1 MSDIAYQNKDIA
13 LKYFGDALKNKNLTV
28 YGLPN
33 IRIKDTRPTNLPAI
47 EVNELRMDN
56 LFILEDSSFALIDY
70 ESTFG
75 IHDIVKYVNYIARI
89 LKRFVRQEDGR
100 NSERGRK
107 RLPVIH
113 LIIIFSADIS
123 DIDPN
128 ILDVGCMQLKIEPV
142 YLLRMETE
150 KVYSKIQYKVENKE
164 TLNDDEMLEMIVLPL
179 TVKGKEE
186 KRALAEETV
195 RLAQEIQD
203 EEQRMQALAG
213 ILTFADKV
221 LDKEYAKRI
230 KEVIGMNKVEKL
242 FYDEGIETGI
252 AKGMEMGVAEGRA
265 DLIRCIR
272 KKLKKGY
279 AVMEIAEVLELDALY
294 VKKTADL
301 IQSRPGDSDV
311 EIAEK
316 LFREERIQRTAG

>member
-13 LKYFGDALKNKNLTV
+13 LKYFSDALKNKNLTV
-28 YGLPN
+28 YGLPH

-150 KVYSKIQYKVENKE
+150 KVYSKIQYKVENK
-164 TLNDDEMLEMIVLPL
+164 
-179 TVKGKEE
+179 
-186 KRALAEETV
+186 
-195 RLAQEIQD
+195 
-203 EEQRMQALAG
+203 
-213 ILTFADKV
+213 
-221 LDKEYAKRI
+221 
-230 KEVIGMNKVEKL
+230 
-242 FYDEGIETGI
+242 
-252 AKGMEMGVAEGRA
+252 
-265 DLIRCIR
+265 
-272 KKLKKGY
+272 
-279 AVMEIAEVLELDALY
+279 
-294 VKKTADL
+294 
-301 IQSRPGDSDV
+301 
-311 EIAEK
+311 
-316 LFREERIQRTAG
+316 

>member
-13 LKYFGDALKNKNLTV
+13 LKYFGDALKNKDLTV
-28 YGLPN
+28 YGLPH
-33 IRIKDTRPTNLPAI
+33 IRIKDTKPTNLPAI

-89 LKRFVRQEDGR
+89 LKRFVRQEGGR

-213 ILTFADKV
+213 ILTFADKI

-242 FYDEGIETGI
+242 FYDEGVETGI
-252 AKGMEMGVAEGRA
+252 VKGRA
-265 DLIRCIR
+265 ELIRCIR

-279 AVMEIAEVLELDALY
+279 AVMEIAEVLELDDLY

>member
-13 LKYFGDALKNKNLTV
+13 LKYFGDALKNKDLTV
-28 YGLPN
+28 YGLPH

-89 LKRFVRQEDGR
+89 LKRFVRQEGGR

-123 DIDPN
+123 DIDPI

-150 KVYSKIQYKVENKE
+150 KVYSKIQYKVENRE
-164 TLNDDEMLEMIVLPL
+164 TLNDDEMLETIVLPL

-213 ILTFADKV
+213 ILTFADKI

-242 FYDEGIETGI
+242 FYDEGVETGI
-252 AKGMEMGVAEGRA
+252 VKGRA
-265 DLIRCIR
+265 ELIRCIR

-279 AVMEIAEVLELDALY
+279 AVMEIAEVLELDDLY

>member
-13 LKYFGDALKNKNLTV
+13 LKYFGDALKNKDLTV
-28 YGLPN
+28 YGLPH

-89 LKRFVRQEDGR
+89 LKRFVRQEGGR

-186 KRALAEETV
+186 KRALVEETV

-213 ILTFADKV
+213 ILTFADKI

-242 FYDEGIETGI
+242 FYDEGVETGI
-252 AKGMEMGVAEGRA
+252 VKGRA
-265 DLIRCIR
+265 ELIRCIR

-279 AVMEIAEVLELDALY
+279 AVMEIAEVLELDDLY

>member
-28 YGLPN
+28 YGLPH
-33 IRIKDTRPTNLPAI
+33 IKIKDTRPTNLPAI

-150 KVYSKIQYKVENKE
+150 KVYSKIQYKVENRE

-195 RLAQEIQD
+195 RLVQEIQD

-213 ILTFADKV
+213 ILTFADKI

-242 FYDEGIETGI
+242 FYDEGVETGI
-252 AKGMEMGVAEGRA
+252 VKGRA
-265 DLIRCIR
+265 ELIRCIR

-279 AVMEIAEVLELDALY
+279 AVMEIAEVLELDDLY

>member
-89 LKRFVRQEDGR
+89 LKRFVRQEGGR

-213 ILTFADKV
+213 ILTFADKI
-221 LDKEYAKRI
+221 LDKESAKRI

-242 FYDEGIETGI
+242 FYDEGVETGI
-252 AKGMEMGVAEGRA
+252 VKGRA
-265 DLIRCIR
+265 ELIRCIR

-279 AVMEIAEVLELDALY
+279 AVMEIAEVLELDDLY

>member
-1 MSDIAYQNKDIA
+1 MSDIVYQNKDIA
-13 LKYFGDALKNKNLTV
+13 LKYFGDALKNKDLTV
-28 YGLPN
+28 YGLPH

-100 NSERGRK
+100 NSERVRK

-150 KVYSKIQYKVENKE
+150 KVYSKIQYKVENRE

-195 RLAQEIQD
+195 RLAQEIQN

-213 ILTFADKV
+213 ILTFADKI

-242 FYDEGIETGI
+242 FYDEGVETGI
-252 AKGMEMGVAEGRA
+252 AKGVAEGRA
-265 DLIRCIR
+265 ELIRCIR

-279 AVMEIAEVLELDALY
+279 AVMEIAEVLELDDLY

>member
-28 YGLPN
+28 YGLPH

-89 LKRFVRQEDGR
+89 LKRFVRQEGGR

-213 ILTFADKV
+213 ILTFADKI

-242 FYDEGIETGI
+242 FYDEGVETGI
-252 AKGMEMGVAEGRA
+252 AKGVAEGRA
-265 DLIRCIR
+265 ELIRCIR

-279 AVMEIAEVLELDALY
+279 AVMEIAEVLELDDLY

>member
-1 MSDIAYQNKDIA
+1 MGDIAYQNKDIA
-13 LKYFGDALKNKNLTV
+13 LKYFGNALKNKDLTV
-28 YGLPN
+28 YGLPH

-89 LKRFVRQEDGR
+89 LKRFVRQEGGR

-186 KRALAEETV
+186 KRALVEETV

-213 ILTFADKV
+213 ILTFADKI

-242 FYDEGIETGI
+242 FYDEGVETGI
-252 AKGMEMGVAEGRA
+252 AKGVAEGRA
-265 DLIRCIR
+265 ELIRCIR

-279 AVMEIAEVLELDALY
+279 AVMEIAEVLELDDLY

-316 LFREERIQRTAG
+316 LFREERIHRTAG

>member
-13 LKYFGDALKNKNLTV
+13 LKYFGGALKNKNLTV
-28 YGLPN
+28 YGLPH

-56 LFILEDSSFALIDY
+56 LFIIEDSSFAMIDY

-123 DIDPN
+123 DIDHN

-142 YLLRMETE
+142 YLMRMETE
-150 KVYSKIQYKVENKE
+150 KVYSKIQYKVENRE
-164 TLNDDEMLEMIVLPL
+164 TLNDDEMLEMIVMPL

-213 ILTFADKV
+213 ILTFADKI

-242 FYDEGIETGI
+242 FYDEGVETDI
-252 AKGMEMGVAEGRA
+252 VKGRA
-265 DLIRCIR
+265 ELIRCIR

-279 AVMEIAEVLELDALY
+279 AVIEIADVLELDDLY

>member
-1 MSDIAYQNKDIA
+1 
-13 LKYFGDALKNKNLTV
+13 
-28 YGLPN
+28 
-33 IRIKDTRPTNLPAI
+33 
-47 EVNELRMDN
+47 MDN

-150 KVYSKIQYKVENKE
+150 KVYSKIQYKVENRE

-213 ILTFADKV
+213 ILTFADKI

-242 FYDEGIETGI
+242 FYDEGVETGI
-252 AKGMEMGVAEGRA
+252 VKGRA
-265 DLIRCIR
+265 ELIRCIR

-279 AVMEIAEVLELDALY
+279 AVMEIAEVLELDDLY

>member
-13 LKYFGDALKNKNLTV
+13 LKYFGGALKNKNLTV
-28 YGLPN
+28 YGLPH

-47 EVNELRMDN
+47 EGNELRMDN

-150 KVYSKIQYKVENKE
+150 KVYSKIQYKVENRE

-213 ILTFADKV
+213 ILTFADKI

-242 FYDEGIETGI
+242 FYDEGVETGI
-252 AKGMEMGVAEGRA
+252 VKGRA
-265 DLIRCIR
+265 ELIRCIR

-279 AVMEIAEVLELDALY
+279 AVMEIAEVLELDDLY

>member
-89 LKRFVRQEDGR
+89 LKRFVRQEGGR

-213 ILTFADKV
+213 ILTFADKI

-242 FYDEGIETGI
+242 FYDEGVETGI
-252 AKGMEMGVAEGRA
+252 VKGRA
-265 DLIRCIR
+265 ELIRCIR

-279 AVMEIAEVLELDALY
+279 AVMEIAEVLELDDLY

-316 LFREERIQRTAG
+316 LFREKV

>member
-89 LKRFVRQEDGR
+89 LKRFVRQEGGR

-195 RLAQEIQD
+195 SLAQEIQD

-213 ILTFADKV
+213 ILTFADKI

-242 FYDEGIETGI
+242 FYDEGVETGI
-252 AKGMEMGVAEGRA
+252 VKGRA
-265 DLIRCIR
+265 ELIRCIR

-279 AVMEIAEVLELDALY
+279 AVMEIAEVLELDDLY

>member
-1 MSDIAYQNKDIA
+1 MSDIAYQNIDIA
-13 LKYFGDALKNKNLTV
+13 LKFFGDALKNKDLTV
-28 YGLPN
+28 YGLPH

-89 LKRFVRQEDGR
+89 LKRFVRQEGGR

-186 KRALAEETV
+186 KRALVEETV

-213 ILTFADKV
+213 ILTFADKI

-242 FYDEGIETGI
+242 FYDEGVETGI
-252 AKGMEMGVAEGRA
+252 AKGVAEGRA
-265 DLIRCIR
+265 ELIRCIR

-279 AVMEIAEVLELDALY
+279 AVMEIAEVLELDDLY

>member
-28 YGLPN
+28 YGLPH

-150 KVYSKIQYKVENKE
+150 KVYSKIQYKVENRE

-213 ILTFADKV
+213 ILTFADKI

-242 FYDEGIETGI
+242 FYDEGVETGI
-252 AKGMEMGVAEGRA
+252 VKGRA
-265 DLIRCIR
+265 ELIRCIR

-279 AVMEIAEVLELDALY
+279 AVMEIAEVLELDDLY

>member
-13 LKYFGDALKNKNLTV
+13 LKYFGDALKNKDLTV
-28 YGLPN
+28 YGLPH

-89 LKRFVRQEDGR
+89 LKRFVRQEGGR

-123 DIDPN
+123 DIDPI

-150 KVYSKIQYKVENKE
+150 KVYSKIQYKVENRE

-213 ILTFADKV
+213 ILTFADKI

-242 FYDEGIETGI
+242 FYDEGVETGI
-252 AKGMEMGVAEGRA
+252 VKGRA
-265 DLIRCIR
+265 ELIRCIR

-279 AVMEIAEVLELDALY
+279 AVMEIAEVLELDDLY

>member
-13 LKYFGDALKNKNLTV
+13 LKYFGDALKNKDLTV
-28 YGLPN
+28 YGLPH
-33 IRIKDTRPTNLPAI
+33 IRIKDTGPTNLPAI

-89 LKRFVRQEDGR
+89 LKRFVRQEGGR

-186 KRALAEETV
+186 KRALVEETV

-213 ILTFADKV
+213 ILTFADKI

-242 FYDEGIETGI
+242 FYDEGVETGI
-252 AKGMEMGVAEGRA
+252 AKGVAEGRA
-265 DLIRCIR
+265 ELIRCIR

-279 AVMEIAEVLELDALY
+279 AVMEIAEVLELDDLY

>member
-13 LKYFGDALKNKNLTV
+13 LKYFGGALKNKNLTV
-28 YGLPN
+28 YGLPH

-150 KVYSKIQYKVENKE
+150 KVYSKIQYKVENRE

-213 ILTFADKV
+213 ILTFADKI

-242 FYDEGIETGI
+242 FYDEGVETGI
-252 AKGMEMGVAEGRA
+252 AKGVAEGRA
-265 DLIRCIR
+265 ELIRCIR

-279 AVMEIAEVLELDALY
+279 AVMEIAEVLELDDLY

>member
-13 LKYFGDALKNKNLTV
+13 LKYFGGALKNKNLTV
-28 YGLPN
+28 YGLPH

-142 YLLRMETE
+142 YLMRMETE
-150 KVYSKIQYKVENKE
+150 KVYSKIQYKVENRE
-164 TLNDDEMLEMIVLPL
+164 TLNDDEMLEMIVMPL

-213 ILTFADKV
+213 ILTFADKI

-242 FYDEGIETGI
+242 FYDEGVETDI
-252 AKGMEMGVAEGRA
+252 VKGRA
-265 DLIRCIR
+265 ELIRCIR

-279 AVMEIAEVLELDALY
+279 AVIEIADVLELDDLY

>member
-13 LKYFGDALKNKNLTV
+13 LKYFGDALKNKDLTV
-28 YGLPN
+28 YGLPH

-89 LKRFVRQEDGR
+89 LKRFVRQEGGR

-186 KRALAEETV
+186 KRALVEETV

-213 ILTFADKV
+213 ILTFADKI

-242 FYDEGIETGI
+242 FYDEGVETGI
-252 AKGMEMGVAEGRA
+252 AKGVAEGRA
-265 DLIRCIR
+265 ELIRCIR

-279 AVMEIAEVLELDALY
+279 AVREIAEVLELDDLY

>member
-1 MSDIAYQNKDIA
+1 
-13 LKYFGDALKNKNLTV
+13 
-28 YGLPN
+28 
-33 IRIKDTRPTNLPAI
+33 
-47 EVNELRMDN
+47 
-56 LFILEDSSFALIDY
+56 
-70 ESTFG
+70 
-75 IHDIVKYVNYIARI
+75 
-89 LKRFVRQEDGR
+89 
-100 NSERGRK
+100 
-107 RLPVIH
+107 
-113 LIIIFSADIS
+113 
-123 DIDPN
+123 
-128 ILDVGCMQLKIEPV
+128 
-142 YLLRMETE
+142 METE
-150 KVYSKIQYKVENKE
+150 KVYSKIQYKVENRE

-213 ILTFADKV
+213 ILTFADKI

-242 FYDEGIETGI
+242 FYDEGVETGI
-252 AKGMEMGVAEGRA
+252 VKGRA
-265 DLIRCIR
+265 ELIRCIR

-279 AVMEIAEVLELDALY
+279 AVMEIAEVLELDDLY

>member
-28 YGLPN
+28 YGLPH

-150 KVYSKIQYKVENKE
+150 KVYSKIQYTVENRE

-213 ILTFADKV
+213 ILTFADKI

-242 FYDEGIETGI
+242 FYDEGVETGI
-252 AKGMEMGVAEGRA
+252 VKGRA
-265 DLIRCIR
+265 ELIRCIR

-279 AVMEIAEVLELDALY
+279 AVMEIAEVLELDDLY

>member
-13 LKYFGDALKNKNLTV
+13 LKYFGDALKNKDLTV
-28 YGLPN
+28 YGLPH

-150 KVYSKIQYKVENKE
+150 KVYSKIQYKVENRE

-213 ILTFADKV
+213 ILTFADKI

-242 FYDEGIETGI
+242 FYDEGVETGI
-252 AKGMEMGVAEGRA
+252 VKGRA
-265 DLIRCIR
+265 ELIRCIR

-279 AVMEIAEVLELDALY
+279 AVMEIAEVLELDDLY

>member
-13 LKYFGDALKNKNLTV
+13 LKYFGDALKNKDLTV

-89 LKRFVRQEDGR
+89 LKRFVRQEGGR

-213 ILTFADKV
+213 ILTFADKI

-242 FYDEGIETGI
+242 FYDEGVETGI
-252 AKGMEMGVAEGRA
+252 VKGRA
-265 DLIRCIR
+265 ELIRCIR

-279 AVMEIAEVLELDALY
+279 AVMEIAEVLELDDLY

>member
-13 LKYFGDALKNKNLTV
+13 LKYFGDALKNKDLTV
-28 YGLPN
+28 YGLPH
-33 IRIKDTRPTNLPAI
+33 IRIKDTKPTNLPAI

-89 LKRFVRQEDGR
+89 LKRFVRQEGGR

-186 KRALAEETV
+186 KRALVEETV

-213 ILTFADKV
+213 ILTFADKI

-242 FYDEGIETGI
+242 FYDEGVETGI
-252 AKGMEMGVAEGRA
+252 AKGVAEGRA
-265 DLIRCIR
+265 ELIRCIR

-279 AVMEIAEVLELDALY
+279 AVMEIAEVLELDDLY

>member
-13 LKYFGDALKNKNLTV
+13 LKYFGDALKNKDLTV
-28 YGLPN
+28 YGLPH

-89 LKRFVRQEDGR
+89 LKRFVRQEGGR

-186 KRALAEETV
+186 KRALVEETV

-242 FYDEGIETGI
+242 FYDEGVETGI
-252 AKGMEMGVAEGRA
+252 AKGVAEGRA
-265 DLIRCIR
+265 ELIRCIR

-279 AVMEIAEVLELDALY
+279 AVMEIAEVLELDDLY

>member
-28 YGLPN
+28 YGLPH

-89 LKRFVRQEDGR
+89 LKRFVRQEGGR

-123 DIDPN
+123 DIDPI

-150 KVYSKIQYKVENKE
+150 KVYSKIQYKVENRE

-213 ILTFADKV
+213 ILTFADKI

-230 KEVIGMNKVEKL
+230 KEAIGMNKVEKL
-242 FYDEGIETGI
+242 FYDEGVETGI
-252 AKGMEMGVAEGRA
+252 VKGRA
-265 DLIRCIR
+265 ELIRCIR

-279 AVMEIAEVLELDALY
+279 AVMEIAEVLELDDLY

>member
-28 YGLPN
+28 YGLPH

-89 LKRFVRQEDGR
+89 LKRFVRQEGGR

-113 LIIIFSADIS
+113 LIIIFSEDIS

-150 KVYSKIQYKVENKE
+150 KVYSKIQYKVENRE

-213 ILTFADKV
+213 ILTFADKI

-242 FYDEGIETGI
+242 FYDEGVETGI
-252 AKGMEMGVAEGRA
+252 VKGRA
-265 DLIRCIR
+265 ELIRCIR

-279 AVMEIAEVLELDALY
+279 AVMEIAEVLELDDLY

>member
-89 LKRFVRQEDGR
+89 LKRFVRQEGGR

-213 ILTFADKV
+213 ILTFADKI

-242 FYDEGIETGI
+242 FYDEGVETGI
-252 AKGMEMGVAEGRA
+252 VKGRA
-265 DLIRCIR
+265 ELIRCIR

-279 AVMEIAEVLELDALY
+279 AVMEIAEVLELDDLY

>member
-1 MSDIAYQNKDIA
+1 MSDIEYQNKDIA
-13 LKYFGDALKNKNLTV
+13 LKYFGGALKNKNLTV
-28 YGLPN
+28 YGLPH

-150 KVYSKIQYKVENKE
+150 KVYSKIQYKVENRE

-213 ILTFADKV
+213 ILTFADKI

-242 FYDEGIETGI
+242 FYDEGVETGI
-252 AKGMEMGVAEGRA
+252 VKGRA
-265 DLIRCIR
+265 ELIRCIR

-279 AVMEIAEVLELDALY
+279 AVMEIAEVLELDDLY

>member
-13 LKYFGDALKNKNLTV
+13 LKYFGGALKNKNLTV
-28 YGLPN
+28 YGLPH

-150 KVYSKIQYKVENKE
+150 KVYSKIQYKVENRE

-213 ILTFADKV
+213 ILTFADKI

-242 FYDEGIETGI
+242 FYDEGVETGI
-252 AKGMEMGVAEGRA
+252 VKGRA
-265 DLIRCIR
+265 ELIRCIR

-279 AVMEIAEVLELDALY
+279 AVMEIAEVLELDDLY

>member
-13 LKYFGDALKNKNLTV
+13 LKYFGGALKNKNLTV
-28 YGLPN
+28 YGLPH

-128 ILDVGCMQLKIEPV
+128 MLDVGCMQLKIEPV

-150 KVYSKIQYKVENKE
+150 KVYSKIQYKVENRE

-213 ILTFADKV
+213 ILTFADKI

-242 FYDEGIETGI
+242 FYDEGVETGI
-252 AKGMEMGVAEGRA
+252 VKGRA
-265 DLIRCIR
+265 ELIRCIR

-279 AVMEIAEVLELDALY
+279 AVMEIAEVLELDDLY

>member
-1 MSDIAYQNKDIA
+1 
-13 LKYFGDALKNKNLTV
+13 
-28 YGLPN
+28 
-33 IRIKDTRPTNLPAI
+33 
-47 EVNELRMDN
+47 MDN

-89 LKRFVRQEDGR
+89 LKRFVRQEGGR

-186 KRALAEETV
+186 KRALVEETV

-213 ILTFADKV
+213 ILTFADKI

-242 FYDEGIETGI
+242 FYDEGVETGI
-252 AKGMEMGVAEGRA
+252 AKGVAEGRA
-265 DLIRCIR
+265 ELIRCIR

-279 AVMEIAEVLELDALY
+279 AVMEIAEVLELDDLY

>member
-13 LKYFGDALKNKNLTV
+13 LKYFGGALKNKNLTV
-28 YGLPN
+28 YGLPH

-150 KVYSKIQYKVENKE
+150 KVYSKIQYKVENRE

-186 KRALAEETV
+186 KRALVEETV

-213 ILTFADKV
+213 ILTFADKI

-242 FYDEGIETGI
+242 FYDEGVETGI
-252 AKGMEMGVAEGRA
+252 AKGVAEGRA
-265 DLIRCIR
+265 ELIRCIR

-279 AVMEIAEVLELDALY
+279 AVMEIAEVLELDDLY

>member
-13 LKYFGDALKNKNLTV
+13 LKYFGDALKNKDLTV
-28 YGLPN
+28 YGLPH

-89 LKRFVRQEDGR
+89 LKRFVRQEGGR

-186 KRALAEETV
+186 KRALVEETV

-203 EEQRMQALAG
+203 EEQRMQASAG
-213 ILTFADKV
+213 ILTFADKI

-242 FYDEGIETGI
+242 FYDEGVETGI
-252 AKGMEMGVAEGRA
+252 AKGVAEGRA
-265 DLIRCIR
+265 ELIRCIR

-279 AVMEIAEVLELDALY
+279 AVMEIAEVLELDDLY